1 MVSASMPPRNIAI
14 DTITKI
20 EGNAG
25 LKVLIEDEE
34 VKDLQFIISDYRR
47 FFTTAVR
54 GKRIV
59 AVPSFLSRICG
70 TCSVAHLFA
79 SLMAIESSQGIAVT
93 EQTKAL
99 RRLAYD
105 GLMIRDHGLHLYF
118 FVLPDVLGVD
128 SILDVSDDPG
138 DIGHT
143 LLHDSFDI
151 KRLGTDISNATVGA
165 AIHAPWPT
173 VGGFLRNPDSA
184 KFPDLLARLEGVRPQ
199 VLRGIET
206 FLEWD
211 ATLIRNTDYL
221 ALRNET
227 QFDFLEGDVAN
238 SNGRRIAR
246 SEFENYLQYVQIPYS
261 HAEGYRFSDT
271 QEDYLVGALARMN
284 LNSELLH
291 PQTKDDVASYLSA
304 FPSNNIYH
312 NNLAQAIE
320 ILQCVDDAIDILS
333 TIHLTDE
340 KPVRKPAQPGTG
352 VGLIEAPRGL
362 LYHAAKVNE
371 RGVIEDYDVVVPT
384 AQNQINIENDL
395 KDYFN
400 ENLDGDED
408 TLRMNA
414 ESIVRAYDPCMSCA
428 TNFLKIDWIR
438 R

>member
-1 MVSASMPPRNIAI
+1 MPHRNIAI

-25 LKVLIEDEE
+25 LKVVIEDDAVE
-34 VKDLQFIISDYRR
+34 DLQFIISDYRR
-47 FFTTAVR
+47 FFTTAVK
-54 GKRIV
+54 GKRVV

-79 SLMAIESSQGIAVT
+79 SLMAIESTQGIAVT

-128 SILDVSDDPG
+128 SILDVPDDPG
-138 DIGHT
+138 DLGHT

-151 KRLGTDISNATVGA
+151 KRLGTDISNAVVGA

-173 VGGFLRNPDSA
+173 VGGFLRKPDIA
-184 KFPDLLARLEGVRPQ
+184 KFPDLIARLEAVRPK

-206 FLEWD
+206 FFEWD
-211 ATLIRNTDYL
+211 ARLVRNTDYL
-221 ALRNET
+221 GLRNDAR
-227 QFDFLEGDVAN
+227 FDLLEGDIVN
-238 SNGRRIAR
+238 SNGRRIAS
-246 SEFENYLQYVQIPYS
+246 SEFKNYLQYVQIPHS

-271 QEDYLVGALARMN
+271 GEDYLVGALARIN
-284 LNSELLH
+284 LNQDLLH
-291 PQTKDDVASYLSA
+291 PRTRQDAAPYLSA
-304 FPSNNIYH
+304 FPSNNVYH

-320 ILQCVDDAIDILS
+320 VLHCVDDAIDLLR
-333 TIHLTDE
+333 TIQVADE
-340 KPVRKPAQPGTG
+340 KPVRTSATAGTG
-352 VGLIEAPRGL
+352 VGVIEAPRGL
-362 LYHAAKVNE
+362 LYHMAKVNE
-371 RGVIEDYDVVVPT
+371 DGVIEDYDVIVPT

-395 KDYFN
+395 RDYFT
-400 ENLDGDED
+400 ENLDKDEK
-408 TLRMNA
+408 TLRVNA
-414 ESIVRAYDPCMSCA
+414 ESIIRAYDPCMSCA
-428 TNFLKIDWIR
+428 TNFLKIDLIR

>member
-1 MVSASMPPRNIAI
+1 MPRRDIAI

-25 LKVLIEDEE
+25 LKVIIEDEE
-34 VKDLQFIISDYRR
+34 VKNLRFIISDFRR

-99 RRLAYD
+99 RRLAYN

-184 KFPDLLARLEGVRPQ
+184 KFPDLLARLVAIRPK
-199 VLRGIET
+199 VLRGIDA
-206 FLEWD
+206 FFGWD
-211 ATLIRNTDYL
+211 ASLIRNTDYL
-221 ALRNET
+221 GLRNDT
-227 QFDFLEGDVAN
+227 HFDFLEGDVVN
-238 SNGRRIAR
+238 SNGKRI
-246 SEFENYLQYVQIPYS
+246 STQEFKDYLQYVQIPHS

-271 QEDYLVGALARMN
+271 GEDYLVGALARIN
-284 LNSELLH
+284 LNQDLLH
-291 PQTKDDVASYLSA
+291 PRTRDEAANYLSA
-304 FPSNNIYH
+304 FPSNNVYH

-320 ILQCVDDAIDILS
+320 VLHCVDDAIDLLR
-333 TIHLTDE
+333 TIQVADE
-340 KPVRKPAQPGTG
+340 KPIRTPVRHRRGRHRGAAGAPVPHGEGRRGGTR
-352 VGLIEAPRGL
+352 RGL
-362 LYHAAKVNE
+362 RRDCADSPEPDKHRE
-371 RGVIEDYDVVVPT
+371 RPEG
-384 AQNQINIENDL
+384 L
-395 KDYFN
+395 
-400 ENLDGDED
+400 
-408 TLRMNA
+408 
-414 ESIVRAYDPCMSCA
+414 
-428 TNFLKIDWIR
+428 
-438 R
+438 

>member
-1 MVSASMPPRNIAI
+1 MPRRNIAI
-14 DTITKI
+14 ETITKI

-25 LKVLIEDEE
+25 LKVVIEDDAVE
-34 VKDLQFIISDYRR
+34 DLQFIISDYRR

-54 GKRIV
+54 GKRVV

-79 SLMAIESSQGIAVT
+79 SLMAIESAQGIEIT
-93 EQTKAL
+93 EQTRVL

-128 SILDVSDDPG
+128 SILDVPDDPG
-138 DIGHT
+138 DLGYT

-173 VGGFLRNPDSA
+173 VGGFLRNPDRA
-184 KFPDLLARLEGVRPQ
+184 KFSDLLARLEAIRPK

-211 ATLIRNTDYL
+211 ASLVRNTDYL
-221 ALRNET
+221 ALRNDER
-227 QFDFLEGDVAN
+227 FDFLEGEIVN
-238 SNGRRIAR
+238 SNGRRIAQ
-246 SEFENYLQYVQIPYS
+246 SEFDNYLQYVQIPHS

-271 QEDYLVGALARMN
+271 GEDYLVGALARIN
-284 LNSELLH
+284 LNRDLLH
-291 PQTKDDVASYLSA
+291 PRTREDAASSLSV
-304 FPSNNIYH
+304 FPSNNVYH

-320 ILQCVDDAIDILS
+320 VLQCVDDAIDLLRTTELI
-333 TIHLTDE
+333 DE
-340 KPVRKPAQPGTG
+340 EPVRAPVRAGTG
-352 VGLIEAPRGL
+352 VGVIEAPRGL
-362 LYHAAKVNE
+362 LYHMAKVDE
-371 RGVIEDYDVVVPT
+371 GGVVEDYDVIVPT

-395 KDYFN
+395 RDYFS
-400 ENLDGDED
+400 ENLDKDEE
-408 TLRMNA
+408 TLRVNA
-414 ESIVRAYDPCMSCA
+414 ESIIRAYDPCMSCA
-428 TNFLKIDWIR
+428 TNFLKIDLIR

>member
-1 MVSASMPPRNIAI
+1 MGSRNITI

-20 EGNAG
+20 EGNAS
-25 LKVLIEDEE
+25 LQVIIEDEA
-34 VKDLQFIISDYRR
+34 VTDLQFIVADYRR

-54 GKRIV
+54 GKRVV

-79 SLMAIESSQGIAVT
+79 SLMAIESAQGIAVT
-93 EQTKAL
+93 EQTKTL

-105 GLMIRDHGLHLYF
+105 GLMIRDHALHLYF
-118 FVLPDVLGVD
+118 FVLPDILRVD
-128 SILDVSDDPG
+128 SILDIPDDP
-138 DIGHT
+138 DDFGHT
-143 LLHDSFDI
+143 LLHDSFEI
-151 KRLGTDISNATVGA
+151 KRLGTDITNAIVGA
-165 AIHAPWPT
+165 AVHAPWPT
-173 VGGFLRNPDSA
+173 LGGFLKGPDQT
-184 KFPDLLARLEGVRPQ
+184 KFPDLIARLEAIRPR
-199 VLRGIET
+199 VLRGIDT

-211 ATLIRNTDYL
+211 ASLVRNTDYL
-221 ALRNET
+221 GLRNERR
-227 QFDFLEGDVAN
+227 FDFLEGDVVN

-246 SEFENYLQYVQIPYS
+246 SEFNTYLQYVQITHS

-271 QEDYLVGALARMN
+271 QEDYLVGALARVN
-284 LNSELLH
+284 LNQDLLH
-291 PQTKDDVASYLSA
+291 PRTKDEIASAHSA
-304 FPSNNIYH
+304 FPSNNVYH

-320 ILQCVDDAIDILS
+320 ILQCVDDAIDILR
-333 TIHLTDE
+333 TLQLADE
-340 KPVRKPAQPGTG
+340 EPVRKPAQSGTG

-362 LYHAAKVNE
+362 LYHMAKVNE
-371 RGVIEDYDVVVPT
+371 EGVIEDYNVVVPT

-400 ENLDGDED
+400 ENLDKDEE
-408 TLRMNA
+408 TLRANA

>member
-1 MVSASMPPRNIAI
+1 MHSRNTTI

-25 LKVLIEDEE
+25 LKVIIEDEV
-34 VKDLQFIISDYRR
+34 VKDLQFIIADYRR

-54 GKRIV
+54 GKRVV

-79 SLMAIESSQGIAVT
+79 SFMAIESAQGIAVT
-93 EQTKAL
+93 EQTRAL

-105 GLMIRDHGLHLYF
+105 GLMIRDHALHLYF

-128 SILDVSDDPG
+128 SILDIPDEPNDF
-138 DIGHT
+138 GHT

-151 KRLGTDISNATVGA
+151 KRLGTDITNTIIGA

-173 VGGFLRNPDSA
+173 VGGFLRDSDQM
-184 KFPDLLARLEGVRPQ
+184 KFPDLIARLEAIRPQ
-199 VLRGIET
+199 VLRGIDT

-211 ATLIRNTDYL
+211 ASLVRNTDYL
-221 ALRNET
+221 GLRNDAR
-227 QFDFLEGDVAN
+227 FDFLEGDVAN
-238 SNGRRIAR
+238 SNGKRVPKP
-246 SEFENYLQYVQIPYS
+246 EFKNYLQYVQIPHS

-271 QEDYLVGALARMN
+271 QEDYLVGALARIN
-284 LNSELLH
+284 LNQDLLH
-291 PQTKDDVASYLSA
+291 PRTKADTVSSLSA
-304 FPSNNIYH
+304 FPSNNVYH

-320 ILQCVDDAIDILS
+320 VLQCVDDAIDILR
-333 TIHLTDE
+333 TIQLADE
-340 KPVRKPAQPGTG
+340 KPVRASTQAGTG

-362 LYHAAKVNE
+362 LYHMAKVDE
-371 RGVIEDYDVVVPT
+371 KGVIEDYDVIVPT
-384 AQNQINIENDL
+384 AQNQINIETDL

-400 ENLDGDED
+400 ENLDKGEE

-414 ESIVRAYDPCMSCA
+414 ESIIRAYDPCMSCA

>member
-1 MVSASMPPRNIAI
+1 MPPRHIVI

-34 VKDLQFIISDYRR
+34 VKNLQFIISDYRR

-79 SLMAIESSQGIAVT
+79 SLMAIESSQGIEVT

-99 RRLAYD
+99 RRLAYN

-128 SILDVSDDPG
+128 SILDVSDDP
-138 DIGHT
+138 DDLAHK

-151 KRLGTDISNATVGA
+151 KRLGTDISNAVVGA

-173 VGGFLRNPDSA
+173 VGGFLRNPDLA
-184 KFPDLLARLEGVRPQ
+184 KFPDLLARLEAIRPK
-199 VLRGIET
+199 VLRGIDT
-206 FLEWD
+206 FFGWD
-211 ATLIRNTDYL
+211 ASLVRNTDYL
-221 ALRNET
+221 GLRNDT
-227 QFDFLEGDVAN
+227 RFDFLEGDIVN
-238 SNGRRIAR
+238 SNGRRIPTQ
-246 SEFENYLQYVQIPYS
+246 EFKNYLQYVQIPHS

-271 QEDYLVGALARMN
+271 GEDYLVGALARIN
-284 LNSELLH
+284 LNRDLLH
-291 PQTKDDVASYLSA
+291 PRTRDDAANYLSA
-304 FPSNNIYH
+304 FPSNNVYH

-320 ILQCVDDAIDILS
+320 TLQCVDDAIDLLR
-333 TIHLTDE
+333 TIQVADE
-340 KPVRKPAQPGTG
+340 EPVRSPATAGTG
-352 VGLIEAPRGL
+352 VGVIEVPRGL
-362 LYHAAKVNE
+362 LYHMAKVDE
-371 RGVIEDYDVVVPT
+371 EGVVEDYDVIVPT

-400 ENLDGDED
+400 ENLDIDEE

-414 ESIVRAYDPCMSCA
+414 ESIIRAYDPCMSCA
-428 TNFLKIDWIR
+428 TNFLKMDLIR

>member
-1 MVSASMPPRNIAI
+1 MPRKNIAI

-25 LKVLIEDEE
+25 LKVMIEDGE

-54 GKRIV
+54 GKRVV

-79 SLMAIESSQGIAVT
+79 SLMAIESAQGLEVT

-128 SILDVSDDPG
+128 SILDVPDDP
-138 DIGHT
+138 DDHGHA

-151 KRLGTDISNATVGA
+151 KRLGTDISNAVVGA

-173 VGGFLRNPDSA
+173 VGRFLRNLDPA
-184 KFPDLLARLEGVRPQ
+184 RFPDLIARLEAIRSK
-199 VLRGIET
+199 VLRGIDA
-206 FLEWD
+206 FFEWD
-211 ATLIRNTDYL
+211 ESLVRNTDYL
-221 ALRNET
+221 SLRNDAR
-227 QFDFLEGDVAN
+227 FDFLEGDIVN
-238 SNGRRIAR
+238 SNGRRISR
-246 SEFENYLQYVQIPYS
+246 PEFKNYLQYVQIPHS

-271 QEDYLVGALARMN
+271 GEDYLVGALARIN
-284 LNSELLH
+284 LNRDLLH
-291 PQTKDDVASYLSA
+291 PRTSDDAAYYLSA
-304 FPSNNIYH
+304 FPSNNVYH

-320 ILQCVDDAIDILS
+320 VLQCVDDAIDLLR
-333 TIHLTDE
+333 TLHVADE
-340 KPVRKPAQPGTG
+340 EPVRTPAKAGTG
-352 VGLIEAPRGL
+352 VGVIEAPRGL
-362 LYHAAKVNE
+362 LYHMAKVDE
-371 RGVIEDYDVVVPT
+371 EGVVEDYDVIVPT

-400 ENLDGDED
+400 ENLNKNEE
-408 TLRMNA
+408 TLRVNA
-414 ESIVRAYDPCMSCA
+414 ESIIRAYDPCMSCA
-428 TNFLKIDWIR
+428 TNFLKIDLIR

>member
-1 MVSASMPPRNIAI
+1 MPSRNIRI

-25 LKVLIEDEE
+25 LKVIIEDEV
-34 VKDLQFIISDYRR
+34 VKDLQFIVADYRR

-54 GKRIV
+54 GKRVI

-79 SLMAIESSQGIAVT
+79 SLMAIEGAQGITAT
-93 EQTKAL
+93 EQTTAL

-105 GLMIRDHGLHLYF
+105 GLMIRDHALHLYF
-118 FVLPDVLGVD
+118 FVLPDILGVD
-128 SILDVSDDPG
+128 SILDIPDDP
-138 DIGHT
+138 DDFGHT
-143 LLHDSFDI
+143 LLQDSFDI
-151 KRLGTDISNATVGA
+151 KRLGTDITNTIVGA

-173 VGGFLRNPDSA
+173 VGGFLRNPEPT
-184 KFPDLLARLEGVRPQ
+184 KFPDLVARLEAVRSQ
-199 VLRGIET
+199 VLRGIDT
-206 FLEWD
+206 FFGWNASLV
-211 ATLIRNTDYL
+211 RNTDYL
-221 ALRNET
+221 GLHNET
-227 QFDFLEGDVAN
+227 RFDYLEGDVVVN

-246 SEFENYLQYVQIPYS
+246 SEFKNYLQYVQIPHS

-271 QEDYLVGALARMN
+271 QEDYLVGALARIN
-284 LNSELLH
+284 LSGELLH
-291 PQTKDDVASYLSA
+291 PRTKDDIASSLSA

-333 TIHLTDE
+333 TIQLVDE
-340 KPVRKPAQPGTG
+340 KPVRASAQAGTG

-362 LYHAAKVNE
+362 LYHMAKVNE
-371 RGVIEDYDVVVPT
+371 EGVIEDYDVVVPT

-400 ENLDGDED
+400 ENLDKDEE
-408 TLRMNA
+408 TLRVNA
-414 ESIVRAYDPCMSCA
+414 ERIVRAYDPCMSCA